1 MPSGSALVLMTLM
14 VCGWRYLSKITVF
27 LLLVSLNDMVIA
39 SAAAVDSSSIDAF
52 AIGNEV
58 ISDIIV

>member
-1 MPSGSALVLMTLM
+1 MTLM

-27 LLLVSLNDMVIA
+27 LLLVSLNDIVIA